1 MTGKGMAFALAV
13 LMLIGLAHPAAGQ
26 SAVQLKDVQVEQQN
40 DSVTVKLWT
49 TGIPSYSASLIDT
62 PTRLVIDLTG
72 TAYAWD
78 KSRVNPDVAPIRE
91 IRGSQW
97 KVGTARIVLELTRKV
112 GYRIEPSA
120 EGLSVVLEPSASAA
134 SDDAPKAT
142 ASKPTPKTVAKAEVA
157 KAETPKSDGAKP
169 EMAKVEAPKTDAR
182 KDIVRVDA
190 PKAEPAKK
198 DVARA
203 ETPQAEPTKVEPV
216 KKDVVRV
223 ETPKAE
229 PTKAEPVKK
238 DVARAETPKAEPTK
252 AEAPKAVVK
261 AEVPKVEAAKADASK
276 ADARVEAAPVV
287 PPPPAIVAQATVTPA
302 PPPAN
307 GGRLLSM
314 DFKDA
319 DVINLLR
326 ILAAESGKNIVAG
339 DDVKGKVSVSLRNVT
354 WEQALD
360 TILEVKGLQK
370 IEKGNVIRIVST
382 EQLTKEREAEARV
395 NEAKLKAE
403 IDTRT
408 KLAEAQIREQD
419 LAARKIANEAA
430 AEEAR
435 SRGPLREETVRLS
448 YADPEE
454 VAKTLQGILGIP
466 PEGTQPVSGTI
477 PSVPPVISSTAPN
490 LALPNQ
496 PPFSALY
503 GPGQPPTAAVS
514 ISQDVLA
521 KGITIRSHKPT
532 NTIFIRHYQADLE
545 RIKKLIREQLDIPLP
560 QVKIEA
566 RMEILDRT
574 ALEAI
579 GVQWGG
585 AAAGNTKNT
594 TLVGQGFQSAPS
606 AVPGMTLP
614 AVGGVLQ
621 PDGSTVV
628 TAPTGVQGV
637 QPRNTDLTLSRLLPV
652 DRLTGLPIGGNLVNI
667 PFQSLPNASQFT
679 PAGGIAFGIV
689 GTNFNINLAL
699 QALENQGKTRTL
711 ARPEIVTVENNKAE
725 VSLGEEIPYA
735 TVSSAGTQIQ
745 FKEAVLKLTV
755 TPTVTREKINS
766 EEITKIKM
774 VVIVENNSRGD
785 TITPAAGV
793 SVPIINRRK
802 AETQVLMREGER
814 LVIGGVT
821 QSVQQNTVR
830 KVPLFGD
837 IPLLGWL
844 FKARETFES
853 GRELVVFLT
862 PSLVKTDGT
871 LAARPASGK

>member
-1 MTGKGMAFALAV
+1 MKGKGIAVALVA
-13 LMLIGLAHPAAGQ
+13 LMLTGLAQSAVGQ
-26 SAVQLKDVQVEQQN
+26 SAIQLKDVQVEQQS

-49 TGIPSYSASLIDT
+49 TGTPNYSASLIDT

-72 TAYAWD
+72 TTYTWD

-120 EGLSVVLEPSASAA
+120 EGLAVILEPAATA

-142 ASKPTPKTVAKAEVA
+142 ASKPAPKAAAKPEVA
-157 KAETPKSDGAKP
+157 KAEAPKADAAKP
-169 EMAKVEAPKTDAR
+169 EAR
-182 KDIVRVDA
+182 KDIARTDA
-190 PKAEPAKK
+190 PKA
-198 DVARA
+198 A
-203 ETPQAEPTKVEPV
+203 ETP
-216 KKDVVRV
+216 
-223 ETPKAE
+223 
-229 PTKAEPVKK
+229 KAEPVKK
-238 DVARAETPKAEPTK
+238 DVARAETPKAEPARVEVPKAAAK
-252 AEAPKAVVK
+252 AEAPKVEA
-261 AEVPKVEAAKADASK
+261 PKVEAPKAE
-276 ADARVEAAPVV
+276 ARAESAPVV
-287 PPPPAIVAQATVTPA
+287 VSPPPAIVAQATATPT
-302 PPPAN
+302 PPPPPT
-307 GGRLLSM
+307 GSGRLLSM

-326 ILAAESGKNIVAG
+326 ILAAESGRNIVAG
-339 DDVKGKVSVSLRNVT
+339 EDVKGKVSISLRNVT
-354 WEQALD
+354 WDQALD

-370 IEKGNVIRIVST
+370 VEKGNVLRIVST

-408 KLAEAQIREQD
+408 KLAEAQIKEQD
-419 LAARKIANEAA
+419 LAARRLANEAA

-466 PEGTQPVSGTI
+466 PEGTAPVSGTL
-477 PSVPPVISSTAPN
+477 PSVPPVISSTGPN

-496 PPFSALY
+496 PPFSAMY
-503 GPGQPPTAAVS
+503 GPGQPPAPAVS

-606 AVPGMTLP
+606 TVPGMTLP

-621 PDGSTVV
+621 PDGSTIV
-628 TAPTGVQGV
+628 TSPTGVQGV
-637 QPRNTDLTLSRLLPV
+637 QPRNSNLNLNRLLPV
-652 DRLTGLPIGGNLVNI
+652 DTFTGLPIGGNLVNI
-667 PFQSLPNASQFT
+667 PFQSLPNASSFT

-766 EEITKIKM
+766 EDITKIKM

-844 FKARETFES
+844 FKARETFET

-862 PSLVKTDGT
+862 PSLVRSDST
-871 LAARPASGK
+871 LAGRPASGK

>member
-1 MTGKGMAFALAV
+1 M
-13 LMLIGLAHPAAGQ
+13 LMGLAHPAAGQ
-26 SAVQLKDVQVEQQN
+26 SAVQLKDVQVEQQT

-49 TGIPSYSASLIDT
+49 TGTPNYSASLIDT

-78 KSRVNPDVAPIRE
+78 KSRMNPDVPPIRE

-120 EGLSVVLEPSASAA
+120 EGLSVILEPSGTAVSE
-134 SDDAPKAT
+134 DAPKAA
-142 ASKPTPKTVAKAEVA
+142 ASKPAPKAVAKPEVA
-157 KAETPKSDGAKP
+157 KSESPKPDAMKAEP
-169 EMAKVEAPKTDAR
+169 R
-182 KDIVRVDA
+182 KDVARIDA
-190 PKAEPAKK
+190 PKA
-198 DVARA
+198 A
-203 ETPQAEPTKVEPV
+203 ETP
-216 KKDVVRV
+216 
-223 ETPKAE
+223 
-229 PTKAEPVKK
+229 KAEPVKK
-238 DVARAETPKAEPTK
+238 DVARTETPKAEPTK
-252 AEAPKAVVK
+252 VEVPKPVAK
-261 AEVPKVEAAKADASK
+261 AEVPKVEAAKADAPK
-276 ADARVEAAPVV
+276 AEARVEPAPVV
-287 PPPPAIVAQATVTPA
+287 VAPPPAIVAQATATPT
-302 PPPAN
+302 PPPA
-307 GGRLLSM
+307 GGSGRLLSM

-319 DVINLLR
+319 DVVNLLR

-339 DDVKGKVSVSLRNVT
+339 EDVKGKVSISLRNVT
-354 WEQALD
+354 WDQALE

-419 LAARKIANEAA
+419 LAARRIIQEAA

-477 PSVPPVISSTAPN
+477 PSVPAVIGSTPPN

-503 GPGQPPTAAVS
+503 GPGPPPAPVVS

-521 KGITIRSHKPT
+521 KGITIRAHKPT

-585 AAAGNTKNT
+585 ATAANAGHS

-628 TAPTGVQGV
+628 TAPTGVQGF
-637 QPRNTDLTLSRLLPV
+637 QSRNTDLTLSRLLPV

-667 PFQSLPNASQFT
+667 PFQSLPNASSFT

-689 GTNFNINLAL
+689 GTKFNINLAL

-755 TPTVTREKINS
+755 TPTVTREKINN
-766 EEITKIKM
+766 EDITKIKM

-821 QSVQQNTVR
+821 QSVQQNTIR

-844 FKARETFES
+844 FKARENFET

-862 PSLVKTDGT
+862 PSLVKSDGA
-871 LAARPASGK
+871 LAARPGSGK